1 MPPYGSW
8 YHALL
13 RSHFQSTS
21 NSVCSEAKYWP
32 SIFSKFVRGCKFF
45 LGMKINPTNPERV
58 TVQYKFEDQD
68 IVLVKM
74 MTLNEYENLKKIDN
88 MEFCKLM

>member
-1 MPPYGSW
+1 M
-8 YHALL
+8 
-13 RSHFQSTS
+13 
-21 NSVCSEAKYWP
+21 CSEAKYWLP
-32 SIFSKFVRGCKFF
+32 FFPNLSECKFF
-45 LGMKINPTNPERV
+45 MGMKINPTNSERV

-88 MEFCKLM
+88 MEYCKLM

>member
-1 MPPYGSW
+1 MY
-8 YHALL
+8 
-13 RSHFQSTS
+13 
-21 NSVCSEAKYWP
+21 SEAKCWLP
-32 SIFSKFVRGCKFF
+32 FFPNLSEGCKFF
-45 LGMKINPTNPERV
+45 MGMKINPTNPERV
-58 TVQYKFEDQD
+58 TVQYKFEDQE